1 MKGRAVAED
10 GRIVSRVD
18 RACRG
23 PGNRV
28 HDRARQQVDRGA
40 GLPSPQA
47 STARLASLG
56 NVGVPD
62 NRRAAP
68 RAALHEADDV
78 G

>member
-28 HDRARQQVDRGA
+28 HDRARQQVDR
-40 GLPSPQA
+40 
-47 STARLASLG
+47 R
-56 NVGVPD
+56 
-62 NRRAAP
+62 RRAAVATSLNGPP
-68 RAALHEADDV
+68 R
-78 G
+78 